1 MDNKTETIH
10 FKDPILVGTTE
21 EIDIAGGE
29 LRGNQQ
35 KEQGEYKKPNLRW
48 SMELGHTSS
57 SLKKRQ
63 SLEEHGGAEIQVANH
78 TGLPLEFKLIFRNGD
93 VKGFVPPAKP
103 FLLSAPPGGVSLNW
117 KCISKSKVGG
127 DAVIAAKG
135 KKLGASMEVSTLVHK
150 NTLEDGI
157 VKFVEPLKA
166 EKIRMVVFG
175 VPPPGWDPER
185 ERVNVRKTQPNMA
198 GLLALNY
205 TVSTLSFFFVGVTIS
220 QFFFSTN
227 REKMSRSPFNIP
239 PEKHNL
245 RFLILYQSTRFEQLL
260 ERRLFDGEDRVKMR
274 ISMTCLCQN
283 PSDPVSRPNF
293 ILVKLRKHCTW
304 HTQNETRM
312 RSKPHWRV

>member
-1 MDNKTETIH
+1 M
-10 FKDPILVGTTE
+10 
-21 EIDIAGGE
+21 
-29 LRGNQQ
+29 
-35 KEQGEYKKPNLRW
+35 
-48 SMELGHTSS
+48 
-57 SLKKRQ
+57 
-63 SLEEHGGAEIQVANH
+63 
-78 TGLPLEFKLIFRNGD
+78 
-93 VKGFVPPAKP
+93 KGFVPPAKP

-166 EKIRMVVFG
+166 EKIRMVVLR
-175 VPPPGWDPER
+175 VPPPGWDPEER
-185 ERVNVRKTQPNMA
+185 EGKRERKTQPNMA

-205 TVSTLSFFFVGVTIS
+205 TVSTLSFFFRGCYNFTI
-220 QFFFSTN
+220 FFSTN

-260 ERRLFDGEDRVKMR
+260 ERRLFDGEDRVKMM

-293 ILVKLRKHCTW
+293 IPVKLRKHCTW
-304 HTQNETRM
+304 HTQKRDKDAIEAALEGVKLVLDEKVFPIAYEVIQAKAVLKELEEEARRAAALSYFLRNFVRRYENE
-312 RSKPHWRV
+312 SLNLWRALLTTS